1 MGTTIDDA
9 EAIDP
14 RVDPWRRQRRK
25 KALAAILL
33 GALLA
38 GVFWV
43 VVFAIESARN
53 PCRRVRDYVCAR
65 KPGSMECTG
74 YEQLLTDSEKDASR
88 AVRGEIRQQCK
99 TRIER
104 LKKDDGIAVP

>member
-1 MGTTIDDA
+1 MDDA

-14 RVDPWRRQRRK
+14 RVDPWRARRRK
-25 KALAAILL
+25 RTLAAILL
-33 GALLA
+33 GGLLA

-43 VVFAIESARN
+43 VVIAVESARN
-53 PCRRVRDYVCAR
+53 PCKRVRDYLCAG
-65 KPGSMECTG
+65 KPGSFECTS
-74 YEQLLTDSEKDASR
+74 YEQLLADSERDPSR

-104 LKKDDGIAVP
+104 LKKDDGIEVP